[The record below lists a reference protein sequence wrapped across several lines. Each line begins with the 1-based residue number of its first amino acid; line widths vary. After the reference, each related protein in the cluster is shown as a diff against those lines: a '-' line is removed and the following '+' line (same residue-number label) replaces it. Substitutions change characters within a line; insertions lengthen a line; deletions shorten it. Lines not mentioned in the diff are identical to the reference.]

1 LIYAER
7 GDSANAVTELRVA
20 VQQKPDYAQGWF
32 TLGSTLKSTG
42 DLDGAIEALR
52 RSVTLDGHN
61 AGAFNTLAL
70 ALRQN
75 GDLAGSK
82 KAFAQAA
89 EIRKQEDREKSKLLR
104 QGPAR
109 REP

>member
-1 LIYAER
+1 
-7 GDSANAVTELRVA
+7 
-20 VQQKPDYAQGWF
+20 
-32 TLGSTLKSTG
+32 
-42 DLDGAIEALR
+42 
-52 RSVTLDGHN
+52 
-61 AGAFNTLAL
+61 
-70 ALRQN
+70 LRQN

-82 KAFAQAA
+82 EAFAQAA